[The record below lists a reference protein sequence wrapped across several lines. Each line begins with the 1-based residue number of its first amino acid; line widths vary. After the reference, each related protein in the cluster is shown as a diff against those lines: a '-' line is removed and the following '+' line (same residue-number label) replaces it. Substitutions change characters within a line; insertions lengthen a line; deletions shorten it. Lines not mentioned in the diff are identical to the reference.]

1 MKLLKRLFYRPLWGE
16 TKYKRTYGYEPRH
29 RGVLMINKK
38 KQSKKF
44 EASETTSI
52 SRTFFIRLISSSAFV
67 GGTLFCLMLIVYSLF
82 QTDIFSMFQFQEIL
96 INGSTAMALAAV
108 GEGFVIITGGFDLS
122 VGALIALV
130 NCILTTQMV
139 DTASSQILWSF
150 ICLLIGLIAGLINGI
165 FVAIIRLPSIIVTLS
180 TMFIYSGCA
189 LVLLPAPTG
198 EIPAS
203 YIEFWAGATIE
214 IIPNSAI
221 LLMIV
226 VLFLTII
233 KRSSIGIGIFSIGSD
248 ENAAYMNG
256 INIVKTKLIAYCFA
270 GGFYSLAGMVLSAN
284 MGSGDPTIGTPLL
297 LSTFAAVVVGGT
309 PLGGGKGSFIGSLFG
324 AGIMNISVGVLF
336 VLGVS
341 SYYGP
346 IFTGAILIL
355 AVLIT
360 KLWSGYMEKMLAA
373 RRV

>member
-1 MKLLKRLFYRPLWGE
+1 MTNKTQE
-16 TKYKRTYGYEPRH
+16 TKMLKAPEVTG
-29 RGVLMINKK
+29 I
-38 KQSKKF
+38 
-44 EASETTSI
+44 SI
-52 SRTFFIRLISSSAFV
+52 SPFIRLLSNSAFV
-67 GGTLFCLMLIVYSLF
+67 GGTIFCLMLIVYSLF

-96 INGSTAMALAAV
+96 INGTTAMALAAV

-139 DTASSQILWSF
+139 DTIGSQVLWSI
-150 ICLLIGLIAGLINGI
+150 ICLLVGLAAGLINGI
-165 FVAIIRLPSIIVTLS
+165 LVAIVRLPSIIVTLS

-198 EIPAS
+198 EIPIS
-203 YIEFWAGATIE
+203 YIEFWAGATGG

-221 LLMIV
+221 LLVIV
-226 VLFLTII
+226 VIILMLI
-233 KRSSIGIGIFSIGSD
+233 KRSWIGIGIFSIGSD

-256 INIVKTKLIAYCFA
+256 IDIVRIKLLAYSLA

-284 MGSGDPTIGTPLL
+284 MGSGDPTIGTSLL

-324 AGIMNISVGVLF
+324 AGIMNIAVGVLF

-346 IFTGAILIL
+346 IFTGAILIV

-360 KLWSGYMEKMLAA
+360 ALWSGYMDKLRAA
-373 RRV
+373 SRT

>member
-1 MKLLKRLFYRPLWGE
+1 
-16 TKYKRTYGYEPRH
+16 
-29 RGVLMINKK
+29 MINKR
-38 KQSKKF
+38 KQRNMF
-44 EASETTSI
+44 EASKTSGM
-52 SRTFFIRLISSSAFV
+52 SKTPFIGLISNSAFV
-67 GGTLFCLMLIVYSLF
+67 GGTIFCLMLIIYSLF

-139 DTASSQILWSF
+139 DTFGSQVFWSF
-150 ICLLIGLIAGLINGI
+150 ICLLIGLTAGLINGI
-165 FVAIIRLPSIIVTLS
+165 LVAIIRLPSIIVTLS

-198 EIPAS
+198 EIPLN
-203 YIEFWAGATIE
+203 YMEFWAGATAGV
-214 IIPNSAI
+214 IPNSAI
-221 LLMIV
+221 LLTIIIII
-226 VLFLTII
+226 LTII
-233 KRSSIGIGIFSIGSD
+233 KRSSLGIGIFSVGSD

-256 INIVKTKLIAYCFA
+256 INIVKTKLLAYSFA
-270 GGFYSLAGMVLSAN
+270 GGFYSLAGMVLTAN
-284 MGSGDPTIGTPLL
+284 MGSGDPNIGTPIL

-324 AGIMNISVGVLF
+324 AGIMNIAVGVLF

-346 IFTGAILIL
+346 IFTGAILIV

-360 KLWSGYMEKMLAA
+360 TLWSAYMDKFLAA
-373 RRV
+373 RRA

>member
-1 MKLLKRLFYRPLWGE
+1 M
-16 TKYKRTYGYEPRH
+16 
-29 RGVLMINKK
+29 VMINKR
-38 KQSKKF
+38 KQSNMF
-44 EASETTSI
+44 EASEATGI
-52 SRTFFIRLISSSAFV
+52 SKTPFIGLISNSAFV
-67 GGTLFCLMLIVYSLF
+67 GGTIFCLMLIIYSLF

-139 DTASSQILWSF
+139 DTLGSQVFWSL
-150 ICLLIGLIAGLINGI
+150 ICLLIGLSAGLINGI
-165 FVAIIRLPSIIVTLS
+165 LVAIVRLPSIIVTLS

-198 EIPAS
+198 EIPLS
-203 YIEFWAGATIE
+203 YIDFWAGATGGV
-214 IIPNSAI
+214 IPNSAI
-221 LLMIV
+221 LLIIV
-226 VLFLTII
+226 II
-233 KRSSIGIGIFSIGSD
+233 ILIIVKRSSLGIGIFSVGSD

-256 INIVKTKLIAYCFA
+256 INIVRTKLLAYSFA

-324 AGIMNISVGVLF
+324 AGIMNIAVGVLF
-336 VLGVS
+336 VLGGS
-341 SYYGP
+341 SYYGA
-346 IFTGAILIL
+346 IFTGAILIV

-360 KLWSGYMEKMLAA
+360 TLWSAYMDKFLAA
-373 RRV
+373 RRA

>member
-1 MKLLKRLFYRPLWGE
+1 
-16 TKYKRTYGYEPRH
+16 
-29 RGVLMINKK
+29 MINEKR
-38 KQSKKF
+38 QTQMRETSK
-44 EASETTSI
+44 STGI
-52 SRTFFIRLISSSAFV
+52 SRTLFIRLISNSAFV
-67 GGTLFCLMLIVYSLF
+67 GGTIFCLMLIIYSLF

-108 GEGFVIITGGFDLS
+108 GESFVIITGGFDLS

-139 DTASSQILWSF
+139 DTLGSQVFWSF
-150 ICLLIGLIAGLINGI
+150 ICLVIGLGAGLINGI
-165 FVAIIRLPSIIVTLS
+165 FVGMVRLPSIIVTLA

-198 EIPAS
+198 EIPLS
-203 YIEFWAGATIE
+203 YIEFWAGATGG
-214 IIPNSAI
+214 IIPNSSI
-221 LLMIV
+221 LLTIV
-226 VLFLTII
+226 VFVLIII
-233 KRSSIGIGIFSIGSD
+233 KRSSVGIGIFSIGSD
-248 ENAAYMNG
+248 ENAAYLNG
-256 INIVKTKLIAYCFA
+256 INIVKTKLLAYSFA

-324 AGIMNISVGVLF
+324 AGIMNISVGMLF

-346 IFTGAILIL
+346 IFTGAILIV

-360 KLWSGYMEKMLAA
+360 TMWSAYMDKFLAA
-373 RRV
+373 RRTRN

>member
-1 MKLLKRLFYRPLWGE
+1 MTNIEKPAKSFKESKPTGI
-16 TKYKRTYGYEPRH
+16 KRTP
-29 RGVLMINKK
+29 
-38 KQSKKF
+38 
-44 EASETTSI
+44 
-52 SRTFFIRLISSSAFV
+52 FIGLISNSAFV
-67 GGTLFCLMLIVYSLF
+67 GGTIFCLMLLVYSVF

-139 DTASSQILWSF
+139 DTLGSQVFWSL
-150 ICLLIGLIAGLINGI
+150 ICLLLGLSAGLINGI
-165 FVAIIRLPSIIVTLS
+165 FVAIVRLPSIIVTLS

-198 EIPAS
+198 EIPLS
-203 YIEFWAGATIE
+203 YIDFWAGATGG

-221 LLMIV
+221 LLAIIIFI
-226 VLFLTII
+226 LILI
-233 KRSSIGIGIFSIGSD
+233 KRSSLGIGIFSIGSD
-248 ENAAYMNG
+248 ENSAYLNG
-256 INIVKTKLIAYCFA
+256 IKIVKTKLLAYSLA
-270 GGFYSLAGMVLSAN
+270 GGFYSIAGMVLSAN
-284 MGSGDPTIGTPLL
+284 MGSGDPTIGTSLL

-324 AGIMNISVGVLF
+324 AGIMNIAVGVLF

-346 IFTGAILIL
+346 IFTGAILIF
-355 AVLIT
+355 AVFIT
-360 KLWSGYMEKMLAA
+360 SLWSAYMEKLLAA

>member
-1 MKLLKRLFYRPLWGE
+1 MTIE
-16 TKYKRTYGYEPRH
+16 
-29 RGVLMINKK
+29 K
-38 KQSKKF
+38 KQTERFKASKP
-44 EASETTSI
+44 TGI
-52 SRTFFIRLISSSAFV
+52 GRTPFIGLISNSAFV
-67 GGTLFCLMLIVYSLF
+67 GGTIFCLMLIIYSLF

-96 INGSTAMALAAV
+96 INGSAAMALAAV

-139 DTASSQILWSF
+139 DTLGSQVFWSF
-150 ICLLIGLIAGLINGI
+150 LCLLIGLTAGLINGI
-165 FVAIIRLPSIIVTLS
+165 FVAIVRLPSIIVTLS

-198 EIPAS
+198 EIPLS
-203 YIEFWAGATIE
+203 YADFWAGATAG

-221 LLMIV
+221 LLAIV
-226 VLFLTII
+226 IFILIMI
-233 KRSSIGIGIFSIGSD
+233 KRSSLGIGIFSIGSD
-248 ENAAYMNG
+248 ENAAYLNG
-256 INIVKTKLIAYCFA
+256 INIVKTKLLAYSFA

-324 AGIMNISVGVLF
+324 AGIMNIAVGVLF

-346 IFTGAILIL
+346 IFTGAILIV
-355 AVLIT
+355 AVFIT
-360 KLWSGYMEKMLAA
+360 TLWSGYMDKLLAA
-373 RRV
+373 RRA

>member
-1 MKLLKRLFYRPLWGE
+1 
-16 TKYKRTYGYEPRH
+16 
-29 RGVLMINKK
+29 MINQK
-38 KQSKKF
+38 KQTQMRETS
-44 EASETTSI
+44 EATGI
-52 SRTFFIRLISSSAFV
+52 SRIPFIGLISNSAFV
-67 GGTLFCLMLIVYSLF
+67 GGTIFCLMLIIYGLF

-139 DTASSQILWSF
+139 DTLGSQVFWSF
-150 ICLLIGLIAGLINGI
+150 ICLLIGLIAGLINGM
-165 FVAIIRLPSIIVTLS
+165 FVAIIRLPSIIVTLA

-198 EIPAS
+198 EIPLR
-203 YIEFWAGATIE
+203 YMDFWAVAIGGIF
-214 IIPNSAI
+214 PNSAI
-221 LLMIV
+221 LLTIV
-226 VLFLTII
+226 VII
-233 KRSSIGIGIFSIGSD
+233 LIIMKRSSIGIGIFSIGSD
-248 ENAAYMNG
+248 ENAAYLNG
-256 INIVKTKLIAYCFA
+256 INIIKTKLLAYSFA
-270 GGFYSLAGMVLSAN
+270 GGFYSLAGMVLTAN
-284 MGSGDPTIGTPLL
+284 MGSGDPTIGTSLL

-346 IFTGAILIL
+346 IFTGAILIV

-360 KLWSGYMEKMLAA
+360 TMWSAYVKKMLAA